1 MWSYRTLHQEIFP
14 NSGIIANIK
23 HLLKIEI
30 LFRNLKLQVSLYQ
43 KLLQKC
49 FIISYLFFLNQKIA
63 NLQLFLI
70 VHPFHAMCN
79 EDPSFNELIF
89 QLCQCHAPSFQRFL
103 FSICFRLLSSFPTL
117 KCLRDRKAIIKQ
129 KLQSTFSILT
139 S

>member
-1 MWSYRTLHQEIFP
+1 MWSCRTLHQEIFP
-14 NSGIIANIK
+14 NSTIIANIK

-70 VHPFHAMCN
+70 VHPFHAMCH

-89 QLCQCHAPSFQRFL
+89 YLCQCHAPSFQRFL